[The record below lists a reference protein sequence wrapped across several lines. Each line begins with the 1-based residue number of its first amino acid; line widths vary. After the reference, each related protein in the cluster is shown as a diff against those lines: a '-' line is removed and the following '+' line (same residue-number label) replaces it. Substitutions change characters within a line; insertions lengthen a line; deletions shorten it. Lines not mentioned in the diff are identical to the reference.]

1 MTVKA
6 VDVRVFG
13 TFPTVIMVIHDV
25 AGIAKAR
32 LTCNN
37 NCSGGKK
44 RKEDDQY

>member
-32 LTCNN
+32 LSGDNYCP
-37 NCSGGKK
+37 GGKK
-44 RKEDDQY
+44 GCA